1 MFLVNS
7 RSASFVVTPTLRRG
21 RPYPEVTA
29 VVLQSSLAKVLS
41 YALVYSTYPPVS
53 VSGTDMYS
61 LALRAF
67 SRHPIPW
74 R

>member
-7 RSASFVVTPTLRRG
+7 RSWSFVVTHIAMG

-29 VVLQSSLAKVLS
+29 VVLQSSLTRVLS

-53 VSGTDMYS
+53 VYGTVIYS
-61 LALRAF
+61 LTAFTF
-67 SRHPIPW
+67 SRHLSVFT
-74 R
+74 